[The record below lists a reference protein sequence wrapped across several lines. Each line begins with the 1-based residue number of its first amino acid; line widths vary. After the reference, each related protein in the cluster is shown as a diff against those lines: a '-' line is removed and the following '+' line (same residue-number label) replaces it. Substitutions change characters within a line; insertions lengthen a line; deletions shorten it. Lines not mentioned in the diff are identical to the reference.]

1 MNANDQQVFV
11 CGCGFLLLLFFKH
24 ECKMYI
30 CRALHVEVVI
40 IEWTPYITMIEHKE
54 QDDAIKY
61 LALSLNSI
69 SL

>member
-1 MNANDQQVFV
+1 MWVFV
-11 CGCGFLLLLFFKH
+11 VVVFLNMNVK
-24 ECKMYI
+24 CI
-30 CRALHVEVVI
+30 SAEVVI

>member
-1 MNANDQQVFV
+1 
-11 CGCGFLLLLFFKH
+11 
-24 ECKMYI
+24 MYI

-40 IEWTPYITMIEHKE
+40 IEWTPYITMIKHKE